1 MKEAKKLRK
10 TLVLSTKKEYFC
22 KVTGKDFAN
31 NNVFWNTVKPFL
43 TNKGFLTS
51 DIAIENK
58 VKIVTDKSKLV
69 ILFNSH
75 YINIAEKKSFFPPE
89 IEVNPENKT
98 NDKATAQSVIRKY
111 QRHPSILNIKSK
123 NTAKNTFDIPA
134 AILRQINRIIKEL
147 NVKITKG
154 PDKNPTKISQIV
166 C

>member
-10 TLVLSTKKEYFC
+10 KLVLSIKNEYFC

-31 NNVFWNTVKPFL
+31 NNDFWNTAKPFL
-43 TNKGFLTS
+43 TNKGFLTNE
-51 DIAIENK
+51 IAIENK
-58 VKIVTDKSKLV
+58 VKIVSDKCKLV
-69 ILFNSH
+69 SLFNSH
-75 YINIAEKKSFFPPE
+75 CINTAEKMPFCPPE

-98 NDKATAQSVIRKY
+98 NGKATMQSIIRKY
-111 QRHPSILNIKSK
+111 QRHPSVLNIKST

-134 AILRQINRIIKEL
+134 ATSRQISRIIKEL
-147 NVKITKG
+147 NAKTTKG